1 MKLKN
6 KPSSGLSIHCH
17 HDVLVEYCYDYDE
30 RVASIKKEKPKNEQE
45 IRLRVFKIL
54 PKKAEKDIPADL
66 RQADQTRKQAYQAW
80 KQANQTRKQ
89 ADQTRKQ
96 ADQAWKQANQTR
108 KQADQTRKQA
118 DQTSN
123 QAYRAWPQE
132 SKDAFH
138 AKWCN
143 CKSWN
148 GKELVFNS

>member
-66 RQADQTRKQAYQAW
+66 LRAYQAW
-80 KQANQTRKQ
+80 
-89 ADQTRKQ
+89 
-96 ADQAWKQANQTR
+96 
-108 KQADQTRKQA
+108 KQA

>member
-96 ADQAWKQANQTR
+96 ADQ
-108 KQADQTRKQA
+108 
-118 DQTSN
+118 TSN

>member
-54 PKKAEKDIPADL
+54 PKKPKKDIPADL
-66 RQADQTRKQAYQAW
+66 LRAYQAW
-80 KQANQTRKQ
+80 KQ

-96 ADQAWKQANQTR
+96 ADQAWKQAY
-108 KQADQTRKQA
+108 QAWKRA
-118 DQTSN
+118 N
-123 QAYRAWPQE
+123 QAW
-132 SKDAFH
+132 K
-138 AKWCN
+138 
-143 CKSWN
+143 
-148 GKELVFNS
+148 